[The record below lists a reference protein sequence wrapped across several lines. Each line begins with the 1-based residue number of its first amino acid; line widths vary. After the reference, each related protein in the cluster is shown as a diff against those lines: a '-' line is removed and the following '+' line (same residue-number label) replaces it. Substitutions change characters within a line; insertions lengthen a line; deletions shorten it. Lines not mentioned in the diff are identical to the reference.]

1 MVQGAKA
8 VYELPKQ
15 EAVVE
20 DYYTI
25 KDAAN
30 RGMAE
35 MLRHCY
41 AVFETKPVLL

>member
-8 VYELPKQ
+8 VYDLPKQ
-15 EAVVE
+15 EAVIE

-30 RGMAE
+30 KGMAD

-41 AVFETKPVLL
+41 AVFETKAVTL